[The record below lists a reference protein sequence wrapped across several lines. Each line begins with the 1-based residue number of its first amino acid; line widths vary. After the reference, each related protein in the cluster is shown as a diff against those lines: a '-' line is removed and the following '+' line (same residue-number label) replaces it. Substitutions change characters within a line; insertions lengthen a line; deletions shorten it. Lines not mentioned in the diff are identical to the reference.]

1 MHVHCSAVLSI
12 FSSSSFLFLLLIIR
26 LDFVWKF
33 LTVFSKRFFTRI
45 IRLKK
50 GGRKFAFASIY
61 ARKTLYP
68 VIFTSNLASSSL
80 NSSTLSVSILS
91 LTSFPSRQGRCFHP
105 STRKLLEQ
113 SQHVSSRVNKES
125 LAFQF
130 FQKLKKFS

>member
-50 GGRKFAFASIY
+50 GRGEEICIPEYICKKDFVPGYFY
-61 ARKTLYP
+61 
-68 VIFTSNLASSSL
+68 V
-80 NSSTLSVSILS
+80 
-91 LTSFPSRQGRCFHP
+91 
-105 STRKLLEQ
+105 E
-113 SQHVSSRVNKES
+113 SRV
-125 LAFQF
+125 
-130 FQKLKKFS
+130 